1 VRGDPKIALSILSLS
16 SSGPPWDT
24 FVAGLREMEKKCLA
38 DLVAATDDTVFVAQ
52 GRARAVMEILSSI
65 DNARTVADR
74 QK

>member
-1 VRGDPKIALSILSLS
+1 MKNDPKIALAILSLS

-38 DLVAATDDTVFVAQ
+38 DLVAATDDTIFVAQ
-52 GRARAVMEILSSI
+52 GRARAVMDILSSI

-74 QK
+74 RQ